1 MASVKYSPV
10 VSQAAGLVGG
20 TVFARGANG
29 SYIRTFSKGVNKN
42 TSVQQIKRNN
52 LAFYAARWRQL
63 TDEDRNAWITGAASA
78 PYNNRLGETCFY
90 TGYQYF
96 MKINLTLESAALDE

>member
-1 MASVKYSPV
+1 MASIKYSPI

-20 TVFARGANG
+20 TVFAQGSNGA
-29 SYIRTFSKGVNKN
+29 YIRTFRKGVNKN
-42 TSVQQIKRNN
+42 TSVQQVKRNN
-52 LAFYAARWRQL
+52 LSFYAARWRQL

-78 PYNNRLGETCFY
+78 PYANRLGEKSTY

-96 MKINLTLESAALDE
+96 MKTNLTLESAALDE